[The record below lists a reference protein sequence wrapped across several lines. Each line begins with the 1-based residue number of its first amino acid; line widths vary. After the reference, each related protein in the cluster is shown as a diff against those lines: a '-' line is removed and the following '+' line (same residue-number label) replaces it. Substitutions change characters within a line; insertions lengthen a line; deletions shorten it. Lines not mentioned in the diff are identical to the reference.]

1 MKRLPPLRLLLG
13 LALFGCALL
22 EAEAETVF
30 ETNFDDS
37 PPYQEGARLPITLD
51 ALGGKWSSELVPGL
65 PIVVSGEE
73 SLSTP
78 CSLLLENTGE
88 GFEPGQKATVWRRVN
103 VENAVG
109 AETAKTITR
118 SFAFRISRVDGDEDG
133 FVAVGLP
140 NSGGSI
146 VFAIRIGVGG
156 AVMVWKHRAD
166 PEMVGVIEPGKWY
179 EVEIIS
185 PNSEVSE
192 AHPVINLY
200 SVKDTERGERIGSSD
215 GLALPPKV
223 SRGGFVLFNN
233 LSNSKIFFDNFLVTL
248 DD

>member
-1 MKRLPPLRLLLG
+1 M
-13 LALFGCALL
+13 A
-22 EAEAETVF
+22 
-30 ETNFDDS
+30 
-37 PPYQEGARLPITLD
+37 
-51 ALGGKWSSELVPGL
+51 GL

-88 GFEPGQKATVWRRVN
+88 GFEPGQKATVWRGVGA
-103 VENAVG
+103 ENAVG

-118 SFAFRISRVDGDEDG
+118 SFAFRISRVDGDGNE
-133 FVAVGLP
+133 FAAMGLP
-140 NSGGSI
+140 STGGNI

-156 AVMVWKHRAD
+156 TVVVWRNGAD
-166 PEMVGVIEPGKWY
+166 PEVVGAIEPDKWY
-179 EVEIIS
+179 ELEIIT
-185 PNSEVSE
+185 PNSEGSE
-192 AHPVINLY
+192 THPVINLY
-200 SVKDTERGERIGSSD
+200 SVKDAERGERIGSSD

-233 LSNSKIFFDNFLVTL
+233 LPNSKIFFDNFLVTL